1 MSSKSCADGLPKV
14 KIFLALNDTTL
25 KSSIHEILEN
35 LIGNVSSILGKH
47 ELSCAEVT
55 EKSPDKSE
63 APSILVTDD
72 MEAVEN
78 FGSKVDAVVL
88 FLEDSLTDEV
98 VKILPKYEISGIFF
112 KKNFRVEYEEKGKFE
127 STMKETIRKLLME
140 RFSDESKFFKYVDWK
155 YKRADN
161 KSEEHIV
168 SLFLDPSM
176 KETVSHV
183 RYVCSE
189 ILAKYKEY
197 KLEEALGKR
206 RKLFEKGF
214 SWKDARECFS
224 KTLLP
229 PNQMVPAVLVE
240 GETGTGKTLVA
251 RLIANTL
258 YESLKNVKIEQE
270 EFFCRFSA
278 INVPPDIID
287 SELFGVVRGAYT
299 DSQDR
304 AGRFLRY
311 AGGVVF
317 LDEIGDLDPK
327 LQTKLLLYLD
337 DWTYRPVGSDEVLH
351 VPTVLIAATNRN
363 LKEMVATGTFRADLY
378 HRFMFKI
385 KLPPLRER
393 KKDIRLLISFCLSV
407 WKAKEK
413 GVSKISHKAIEKL
426 ENYDYPG
433 NFREML
439 EIVKKAIYN
448 AHRKGRDIILERDV
462 EI

>member
-1 MSSKSCADGLPKV
+1 M
-14 KIFLALNDTTL
+14 
-25 KSSIHEILEN
+25 
-35 LIGNVSSILGKH
+35 
-47 ELSCAEVT
+47 
-55 EKSPDKSE
+55 
-63 APSILVTDD
+63 
-72 MEAVEN
+72 
-78 FGSKVDAVVL
+78 
-88 FLEDSLTDEV
+88 
-98 VKILPKYEISGIFF
+98 
-112 KKNFRVEYEEKGKFE
+112 
-127 STMKETIRKLLME
+127 
-140 RFSDESKFFKYVDWK
+140 
-155 YKRADN
+155 
-161 KSEEHIV
+161 EEHMV

-176 KETVSHV
+176 KETVSHI

-206 RKLFEKGF
+206 QKLFEKGF
-214 SWKDARECFS
+214 SWKEAKERFS
-224 KTLLP
+224 KALLP
-229 PNQMVPAVLVE
+229 PNQMVPAVLIE

-251 RLIANTL
+251 KLIANTL
-258 YESLKNVKIEQE
+258 YESLGNAKVEWE

-278 INVPPDIID
+278 INVPPDIVD

-304 AGRFLRY
+304 PGEFLRY

-317 LDEIGDLDPK
+317 LDEVGELDPK

-337 DWTYRPVGSDEVLH
+337 DWTHRPVGSDEVLH
-351 VPTVLIAATNRN
+351 VPTVLVAATNRN
-363 LKEMVATGTFRADLY
+363 LEKMVAEGVFRADLY

-407 WKAKEK
+407 LRAKEK
-413 GVSKISHKAIEKL
+413 GVTKISLKAIEKL

-448 AHRKGRDIILERDV
+448 AHRKKRDIILERDV